1 MRLPLLKLVALAT
14 AAAAS
19 AGLES
24 KLPRRVKE
32 VKNVAIIGA
41 GAAGTSAAYYLRK
54 FAEEEGLA
62 VNITV
67 FEKTDHI
74 GGRTITVNAFNDP
87 RQRVELGASIFIKD
101 NHIMYNATKN
111 FNLSPTGLTEPQPTD
126 YTAIWD
132 GETILFK
139 SEAGASKWW
148 DAARLFLKYGL
159 VPYRAVR
166 LVKSSVGTFLRL
178 YDAPYFPF
186 RSLTQ
191 RAFELGLLRLTGVTA
206 VANSPVLI
214 RSVPKIN
221 PDFVRDLMQSAT
233 RVNYASN
240 MAYIHGLEA
249 MSTRLLIQ
257 QVSFSTDGAVAI
269 AGGNW
274 QIFEKLLQHSG
285 AAYYPNTSVAA
296 LAFQKGTDKPGSA
309 PKYLVSTKSS
319 TSRSKAMMLPT
330 AFDNVILA
338 SPWQFSDIEAAH
350 GVIKH
355 RIDTIPYMKLHVT
368 LFTSPFLLQPSFFG
382 LKAGTKAPSNVY
394 TTLGKDEEAHEGP
407 KGVGRTGFY
416 SISTLRTVTN
426 PRTQGKEFLYKIFS
440 AEPVNS
446 TFLSDIL
453 GTPVPPTFIS
463 NETTSEVEPISW
475 YYPHWF
481 YSYPIESPRVT
492 FQDPIVGRGLYYT
505 SGVESFISTMETSA
519 LMGMNVARL
528 MADDFAGVTRSRRG
542 DRFAGAGDTRP
553 RAPREDFWDS
563 MDSEMGAS
571 MNFLGADEL

>member
-1 MRLPLLKLVALAT
+1 MHLPLLKLVALAT
-14 AAAAS
+14 AAAA
-19 AGLES
+19 AARDATNH
-24 KLPRRVKE
+24 PRRVKE
-32 VKNVAIIGA
+32 VKNVAVIGA
-41 GAAGTSAAYYLRK
+41 GAAGTSAAYHLQKY
-54 FAEEEGLA
+54 AEEEGLA

-74 GGRTITVNAFNDP
+74 GGRTVTVNAFNEP
-87 RQRVELGASIFIKD
+87 GQPVELGASIFIKD
-101 NHIMYNATKN
+101 NHIMYNATRD
-111 FNLSPTGLTEPQPTD
+111 FDLSLTGLTEPQPAD

-132 GETILFK
+132 GETILFR

-159 VPYRAVR
+159 APYRAVQ
-166 LVKSSVGTFLRL
+166 LVKSAVGTFLRL
-178 YDAPYFPF
+178 YETPYFPF

-191 RAFELGLLRLTGVTA
+191 RAFELGLLRLTGVTGEQYLRD
-206 VANSPVLI
+206 NN
-214 RSVPKIN
+214 IN

-249 MSTRLLIQ
+249 M
-257 QVSFSTDGAVAI
+257 VSFSTEGAVAV

-285 AAYYPNTSVAA
+285 AAYYPNTSVAT

-309 PKYLVSTKSS
+309 PKYLISTKSS
-319 TSRSKAMMLPT
+319 GSKSKAAKLPT
-330 AFDNVILA
+330 AFDNVIIA
-338 SPWQFSDIEAAH
+338 SPWQFSGIEAAK

-382 LKAGTKAPSNVY
+382 LEAGTKAPSNVY

-407 KGVGRTGFY
+407 EGVGRTGFY

-426 PRTQGKEFLYKIFS
+426 PKTQGKEFLYKIFS

-453 GTPVPPTFIS
+453 GTPVPSCFIS
-463 NETTSEVEPISW
+463 NETTGKVEPISW

-528 MADDFAGVTRSRRG
+528 MADDFASVTRSRG
-542 DRFAGAGDTRP
+542 GNKDTASQDTSPRP
-553 RAPREDFWDS
+553 PREDFWDS

-571 MNFLGADEL
+571 MNFPGADEL

>member
-1 MRLPLLKLVALAT
+1 MHLPLLKLVALAT
-14 AAAAS
+14 AAATAARDGANS
-19 AGLES
+19 
-24 KLPRRVKE
+24 PRRVKE

-41 GAAGTSAAYYLRK
+41 GAAGTSAAYYLQK
-54 FAEEEGLA
+54 YAEEEGLA

-67 FEKTDHI
+67 FEKADHV

-87 RQRVELGASIFIKD
+87 EQRVELGASIFIED
-101 NHIMYNATKN
+101 NHIMYNATRD
-111 FNLSPTGLTEPQPTD
+111 FNLSLTGLTERQPTD

-132 GETILFK
+132 GKTILFR

-148 DAARLFLKYGL
+148 DATKLFLKYGL
-159 VPYRAVR
+159 APYRAVQ
-166 LVKSSVGTFLRL
+166 LVKGAVGTFLRL
-178 YDAPYFPF
+178 YEAPYFPF

-191 RAFELGLLRLTGVTA
+191 RAFELGLLRLTGVTGEQYLRDH
-206 VANSPVLI
+206 N
-214 RSVPKIN
+214 IN

-249 MSTRLLIQ
+249 M
-257 QVSFSTDGAVAI
+257 VSFSTEGAVAV

-274 QIFEKLLQHSG
+274 QIFERLLQHSG
-285 AAYYPNTSVAA
+285 AAYYPNTSVAT

-309 PKYLVSTKSS
+309 PKYLISTKLSGS
-319 TSRSKAMMLPT
+319 KSKAAKLPT
-330 AFDNVILA
+330 AFDNVIIA
-338 SPWQFSDIEAAH
+338 SPWQFSDIEAAK

-368 LFTSPFLLQPSFFG
+368 LFTSPFLLQPSFF
-382 LKAGTKAPSNVY
+382 
-394 TTLGKDEEAHEGP
+394 DEEAHEGP
-407 KGVGRTGFY
+407 EGVGRTGFY

-426 PRTQGKEFLYKIFS
+426 PKTHRKEFLYKIFS

-453 GTPVPPTFIS
+453 GTPVPSSFLS
-463 NETTSEVEPISW
+463 NETTGEVEPISW

-492 FQDPIVGRGLYYT
+492 FQDSIIGRGLYYT

-528 MADDFAGVTRSRRG
+528 MADDFAGITRSRRG
-542 DRFAGAGDTRP
+542 NKATASQDTSP
-553 RAPREDFWDS
+553 RTPREDFWDS

-571 MNFLGADEL
+571 MNFPGADEL